1 MEFLTNKQIG
11 IAFITVLILG
21 SCSRDEGDFSLN
33 ETVDQRVEQSLDW
46 DSKNP
51 INELEIN
58 SDEYTIFCM
67 SDSHVG
73 PTKNLDR
80 FFRIAKNS
88 NAAAVIMAGDLCSG
102 RKTDYDVLEKHIPTS
117 DSLPKFMVAGNHD
130 LHFAG
135 WNEYFSRF
143 GSSTY
148 YFSVRTPEGSDLFIC
163 LDTSE
168 GTLGNIQF
176 SWLKEVLKNIRQNYR
191 RCIVITHN
199 NFFRVKQ
206 SESTSPL
213 PEEICALAELFT
225 QNNIEMVITGHDHR
239 KDDRLFGRT
248 RYIVMDP
255 LEDKADN
262 AGFFVLDIIKGELKY
277 NFESFE

>member
-1 MEFLTNKQIG
+1 MEFLTNKK
-11 IAFITVLILG
+11 IALTVITVLIFE
-21 SCSRDEGDFSLN
+21 SCSKDEGYFSLN

-51 INELEIN
+51 EMELDIS

-67 SDSHVG
+67 ADSHVG
-73 PTKNLDR
+73 TTSNLDR
-80 FFRIAKNS
+80 FFSIAKES

-102 RKTDYDVLEKHIPTS
+102 RVSDYDVLEKHMHS
-117 DSLPKFMVAGNHD
+117 GDSLPRFMVAGNHD

-135 WNEYFSRF
+135 WNEYFNRF

-148 YFSVRTPEGSDLFIC
+148 YFSVRTPEGSDIFIC

-168 GTLGNIQF
+168 GTLGKIQF
-176 SWLKEVLKNIRQNYR
+176 AWLSNVLKNLRQNYR

-199 NFFRVKQ
+199 NLFRVKQ
-206 SESTSPL
+206 AESTNPL
-213 PEEICALAELFT
+213 PEEICALVKLFT
-225 QNNIEMVITGHDHR
+225 INHIELVITGHDHR
-239 KDDRLFGRT
+239 KDDRLFGIT

-262 AGFFVLDIIKGELKY
+262 AGYFVLTIRKGELKY
-277 NFESFE
+277 NFESIL

>member
-1 MEFLTNKQIG
+1 MEFLTNKKIVLT
-11 IAFITVLILG
+11 FITVLFFE
-21 SCSRDEGDFSLN
+21 SCSKDEGYFSLN

-51 INELEIN
+51 ERELVIN

-67 SDSHVG
+67 ADSHVG
-73 PTKNLDR
+73 TTGNLDR
-80 FFRIAKNS
+80 FFSIAKES
-88 NAAAVIMAGDLCSG
+88 DAAAVIMAGDLCSG
-102 RKTDYDVLEKHIPTS
+102 RLSDYDVLENHMPS
-117 DSLPKFMVAGNHD
+117 GDSLPRFMVAGNHD

-148 YFSVRTPEGSDLFIC
+148 FFTVRTPAGSDIFIC

-168 GTLGNIQF
+168 GTLGKIQF
-176 SWLKEVLKNIRQNYR
+176 SWLSNVLKNMRQNYR
-191 RCIVITHN
+191 QCIVITHN

-206 SESTSPL
+206 AESTSLL
-213 PEEICALAELFT
+213 PEEISALAELFT
-225 QNNIEMVITGHDHR
+225 TNRVEMVITGHDHR
-239 KDDRLFGRT
+239 KDDRLFGIT

-262 AGFFVLDIIKGELKY
+262 AGFFVLKIRKGEIKY
-277 NFESFE
+277 NFGSFE